1 MLVLSRKHGQ
11 SIMIG
16 DQITVT
22 IVELG
27 RGRVRLGISA
37 PASVPVHREKVALRG
52 TMTAETKAVVAA
64 KLPDETLVGTV

>member
-1 MLVLSRKHGQ
+1 MLVLSRKQGQ
-11 SIMIG
+11 SIRIA

-37 PASVPVHREKVALRG
+37 PTNVPVHREEVALRA
-52 TMTAETKAVVAA
+52 AEALKSPVATE
-64 KLPDETLVGTV
+64 LSTLASA

>member
-1 MLVLSRKHGQ
+1 MLVLSRKQGQ
-11 SIMIG
+11 SILIA

-37 PASVPVHREKVALRG
+37 PNDVPVHREEIALRG
-52 TMTAETKAVVAA
+52 ETNFQRAER
-64 KLPDETLVGTV
+64 KLPTVASA